1 MTKIGG
7 CEIWVPRVHLNGSS
21 YEELMTQ
28 LSTVTEA
35 LGFALDALAQATPH
49 GRDYYMQGDAIGPAR
64 ADHAGRTGR
73 LKSVLTEIELI
84 AAGVYQQREKGT
96 G

>member
-49 GRDYYMQGDAIGPAR
+49 GRDYYMQG
-64 ADHAGRTGR
+64 RTGR
-73 LKSVLTEIELI
+73 LKSILTEIELI